1 MVLHRHGVGKGIA
14 SVWPPEALP
23 RKYPAA
29 HGELKWPDQF
39 ASERLL
45 PDPRTGRLYRHHLH
59 LETFR
64 VGCGRRWGVR
74 VWGSFDKIHYRRVGH
89 GGDVGGIFWQD
100 PLRWGDERGRFNRWA
115 AGDKQVPRLK
125 R

>member
-1 MVLHRHGVGKGIA
+1 MLHLHGVGKGIA

-39 ASERLL
+39 ASEKLL
-45 PDPRTGRLYRHHLH
+45 PDPWTGRLYRLHLH

-74 VWGSFDKIHYRRVGH
+74 ALGSFDKVRYGRWGSFDKIRYRRWGFFGKFHYGRRVGH
-89 GGDVGGIFWQD
+89 GGDVGEIF
-100 PLRWGDERGRFNRWA
+100 
-115 AGDKQVPRLK
+115 
-125 R
+125 